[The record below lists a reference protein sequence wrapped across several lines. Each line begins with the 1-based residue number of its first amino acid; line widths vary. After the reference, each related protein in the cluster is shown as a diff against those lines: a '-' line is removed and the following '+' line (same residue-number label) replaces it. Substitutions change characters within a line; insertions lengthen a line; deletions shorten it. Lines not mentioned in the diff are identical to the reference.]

1 VIERIT
7 VPFTGDGAGVDELSW
22 GQREIWSAMRRQ
34 NWWLPIGY
42 AQPLPPGTTVD
53 DVVDGLRYWMGRY
66 QTMRTR
72 LRHDPDGHTR
82 QVVHASGEVT
92 LEVVDADDHDD
103 PAKVAEE
110 TRLRY
115 WHTDYDFVDEWPVRM
130 AVIRHRGALTHQVVV
145 LCHLVTDGLG
155 AVVMMDEHTRRPA
168 SPATAPAPLDQV
180 RWQRS
185 PAGRRQCEAAL
196 QHWEALLRAIPAR
209 RFPGPG
215 AGGARTE
222 RRADGVGARREGGRR
237 PSGPGTRA
245 SEASA
250 GQQSS
255 DQPQSPRHW
264 HGEFNSPATH
274 LALRAVAARTKVAA
288 SPLFL
293 AVFALAFARVT
304 GANPVAVQ
312 AVVSNRFRPGLADT
326 VSPVNQTGLCV
337 LDLAGATF
345 EQAIMHTAQRAL
357 VAFKYAYYDPYQVD
371 ALVERVSRERGEE
384 VDIACYFND
393 RRVLG
398 ADSADGPAPTA
409 AQIRAALPRTTF
421 GWTIRQDDP
430 WERLFVHIE
439 NVADTAAITIQGD
452 THHISPSDMEACVRE
467 METVAVEA
475 AIQLGGGR

>member
-1 VIERIT
+1 MIERIT
-7 VPFTGDGAGVDELSW
+7 VPFAGEGAGVDELSW

-42 AQPLPPGTTVD
+42 AQPLPAGTTVD
-53 DVVDGLRYWMGRY
+53 TVVDGLQYWMARY

-82 QVVHASGEVT
+82 QVVHATGEVT
-92 LEVVDADDHDD
+92 LEIVDADDHDD

-130 AVIRHRGALTHQVVV
+130 AVIRHRGTLTHQVVV

-155 AVVMMDEHTRRPA
+155 AVVMMDELTTRPP
-168 SPATAPAPLDQV
+168 SPATAPHPLEQI

-196 QHWEALLRAIPAR
+196 RHWEALLRAIPAR

-215 AGGARTE
+215 AGQQG
-222 RRADGVGARREGGRR
+222 
-237 PSGPGTRA
+237 
-245 SEASA
+245 SE
-250 GQQSS
+250 
-255 DQPQSPRHW
+255 QPQSPRHW

-274 LALRAVAARTKVAA
+274 LALRAIAAHTKVAA

-293 AVFALAFARVT
+293 AVFAIAFARVT

-312 AVVSNRFRPGLADT
+312 VVVSNRFRPGLGDT

-337 LDLAGATF
+337 VDLAGTTF
-345 EQAIMHTAQRAL
+345 EQAVIRTAQRAL
-357 VAFKYAYYDPYQVD
+357 GAFKYAYYDPYQVD

-393 RRVLG
+393 RRVIG
-398 ADSADGPAPTA
+398 TDPPDGPVPTA
-409 AQIRAALPRTTF
+409 EQIRAALPRTTF
-421 GWTIRQDDP
+421 GWTLRQDDP

-439 NVADTAAITIQGD
+439 NVADTAAITVQGD

-475 AIQLGGGR
+475 AVELGGGR